1 MARTNSAMRRAIF
14 PRNMKRV
21 PNSASSAMEA
31 MKSAV
36 FLICPAEA
44 PENPILMETLL
55 P

>member
-14 PRNMKRV
+14 PRNMKRI

-44 PENPILMETLL
+44 PEKPILMETLL